1 MEDLSNIIYPGNDK
15 IAPPILNVEVPRFPL
30 SKGLMQKIQFSPVIE
45 FPGNALRGE
54 HSCTGD
60 GGTWAILAHAS
71 GIDDQLTWR
80 QFGHKLVVL
89 TWILIQYVVYFHRR
103 RQLLHYCAQFVQSK
117 LIAADYDQPLRPV
130 ASVGLP

>member
-1 MEDLSNIIYPGNDK
+1 MPRQTARYSPQSSSSYHLGLSGYLIELLCCHLDMEDLRNIIYPGNDK

-71 GIDDQLTWR
+71 GIDDQ
-80 QFGHKLVVL
+80 
-89 TWILIQYVVYFHRR
+89 
-103 RQLLHYCAQFVQSK
+103 
-117 LIAADYDQPLRPV
+117 
-130 ASVGLP
+130 

>member
-1 MEDLSNIIYPGNDK
+1 MEDLRNIIYPGNDK

-60 GGTWAILAHAS
+60 GGTW
-71 GIDDQLTWR
+71 G